1 MINLKRKKHD
11 PMIPMASMSDIGF
24 LLLIFIML
32 ISLIND
38 RHEAKIEYPEAQ
50 IVEKTQQDKNIE
62 IWVEKDGR
70 IDVDGK
76 TVAPDAL
83 ESLIAG
89 MLAEEPSARVHVI
102 ADRNTPYRNVD
113 RVVKVLQTLQHRVV
127 SFVVKERA

>member
-32 ISLIND
+32 ISLINE
-38 RHEAKIEYPEAQ
+38 RHEAKIEYSEAMV
-50 IVEKTQQDKNIE
+50 VEKTQQEKNIE
-62 IWVEKDGR
+62 IWVERDGT

-76 TVAPDAL
+76 IIAPDAL
-83 ESLIAG
+83 EQLIAG

-113 RVVKVLQTLQHRVV
+113 RVIKVLQTLQHRVV

>member
-1 MINLKRKKHD
+1 
-11 PMIPMASMSDIGF
+11 MASMSDIGF

-32 ISLIND
+32 ISLINE

-50 IVEKTQQDKNIE
+50 IVEKTQQETNVE
-62 IWVEKDGR
+62 IWVERDGT

-76 TVAPDAL
+76 IIAPEAL

-89 MLAEEPSARVHVI
+89 MLSEEPAARVHVI
-102 ADRNTPYRNVD
+102 ADRNTPYKYVD

-127 SFVVKERA
+127 SFVVKERV